1 MDVKRIFEDCS
12 KALESYKSA
21 VNSALA
27 DYHGGSE
34 RAVNEASAFKDE
46 RAELAKRKTALLNT
60 ARAEIRRA
68 DAELHNRVSGQIP
81 KLREALSA
89 YITAKPDPN
98 FMEMLRDVKTFRLT
112 LSRSELE
119 ALIPSAEGNFTAL
132 KALQSVA
139 NDNGYTLTAPDIAA
153 FLYDVKALE
162 RAVRVPVMY
171 AGEYVSEA
179 AEVLDDRPVFRG
191 DGSVAYSTG
200 RPDALYLIM
209 RGQELDGLTDSL
221 AEVADRWSGSF
232 VPQLSD
238 LEPIQLDDGDV
249 VTPEQQRE
257 AAISTASERIS
268 VDDSA
273 DTERAAAMGAER
285 AEADRK
291 AMETLQRYYIH

>member
-1 MDVKRIFEDCS
+1 MDVKKIFDDCS
-12 KALESYKSA
+12 RALESYKSA
-21 VNSALA
+21 VNSVLA
-27 DYHGGSE
+27 DYRAGVE
-34 RAVNEASAFKDE
+34 RATSETHMFKDE
-46 RAELAKRKTALLNT
+46 EAELAKRKAALINT
-60 ARAEIRRA
+60 ARTEIRRA

-191 DGSVAYSTG
+191 GGSVAYSTG

-221 AEVADRWSGSF
+221 AEVADR
-232 VPQLSD
+232 
-238 LEPIQLDDGDV
+238 
-249 VTPEQQRE
+249 
-257 AAISTASERIS
+257 
-268 VDDSA
+268 
-273 DTERAAAMGAER
+273 
-285 AEADRK
+285 
-291 AMETLQRYYIH
+291 

>member
-1 MDVKRIFEDCS
+1 MDVKRIFEDCGRL
-12 KALESYKSA
+12 LESYKSA
-21 VNSALA
+21 VNSVLA
-27 DYHGGSE
+27 DYRVGVE
-34 RAVNEASAFKDE
+34 RATSEAAAFKNE
-46 RAELAKRKTALLNT
+46 QAELSKRKATLINT
-60 ARAEIRRA
+60 ARSEIRRA
-68 DAELHNRVSGQIP
+68 DSELHDRVMQQIP

-153 FLYDVKALE
+153 FLDDVKALE
-162 RAVRVPVMY
+162 RAARVPVMY
-171 AGEYVSEA
+171 AGDYVSEA
-179 AEVLDDRPVFRG
+179 AEVLDDRPVFRD
-191 DGSVAYSTG
+191 DGSIAYTTG

>member
-1 MDVKRIFEDCS
+1 MDVKKIFDDCNR
-12 KALESYKSA
+12 ALESYKSA
-21 VNSALA
+21 VNSVLA
-27 DYHGGSE
+27 DYRVGVE
-34 RAVNEASAFKDE
+34 RATSEVAAFKDE
-46 RAELAKRKTALLNT
+46 RAELAKRKAALINT
-60 ARAEIRRA
+60 ARAAIQAA
-68 DAELHNRVSGQIP
+68 DSELHDRVAGQIP
-81 KLREALSA
+81 KLREALSE
-89 YITAKPDPN
+89 YITAKPDSG
-98 FMEMLRDVKTFRLT
+98 FMEVLRDTKTFRLS

-119 ALIPSAEGNFTAL
+119 ALVPAAEGNFTAL

-139 NDNGYTLTAPDIAA
+139 KDNHYTLTVPDIAA
-153 FLYDVKALE
+153 FLDDVKAIE
-162 RAVRVPVMY
+162 RTARVPVMY
-171 AGEYVSEA
+171 AGDYVSEA

>member
-98 FMEMLRDVKTFRLT
+98 FMEMLRDVKTFHLT

-119 ALIPSAEGNFTAL
+119 ALVPAAEGNFTAL

-139 NDNGYTLTAPDIAA
+139 KDNHYTLTVPDIAA
-153 FLYDVKALE
+153 FLDDVKAIE
-162 RAVRVPVMY
+162 RTARVPVMY
-171 AGEYVSEA
+171 AGDYVSEA
-179 AEVLDDRPVFRG
+179 AEVLDDRPVFRD
-191 DGSVAYSTG
+191 DGSIAYTTG

-232 VPQLSD
+232 VPQLSE
-238 LEPIQLDDGDV
+238 LEPMELDDGEV
-249 VTPEQQRE
+249 LTPEQQRE
-257 AAISTASERIS
+257 AAISAASEQIYIDYS
-268 VDDSA
+268 T
-273 DTERAAAMGAER
+273 DTELAAAMGAER

-291 AMETLQRYYIH
+291 AAEALNYYIQ

>member
-1 MDVKRIFEDCS
+1 MDVKKIFDDCS
-12 KALESYKSA
+12 RALESYKSA

-27 DYHGGSE
+27 DYRVGVE
-34 RAVNEASAFKDE
+34 RATSEAAAFKDE
-46 RAELAKRKTALLNT
+46 QAELSKRKAALINT
-60 ARAEIRRA
+60 ARTEIRAA
-68 DAELHNRVSGQIP
+68 DSELHDRIAGQVP
-81 KLREALSA
+81 KLRAALSE
-89 YITAKPDPN
+89 YITAKPDSG
-98 FMEMLRDVKTFRLT
+98 FMEMLRDIRTFHLT

-119 ALIPSAEGNFTAL
+119 ALVPAAQGNFTAL
-132 KALQSVA
+132 RALQSVA
-139 NDNGYTLTAPDIAA
+139 NDGGYTMTIPNIAA
-153 FLYDVKALE
+153 FLDDVKALE
-162 RAVRVPVMY
+162 RAARVPVMY
-171 AGEYVSEA
+171 AGDYVSEA
-179 AEVLDDRPVFRG
+179 AEVLDNRPVFRG

-232 VPQLSD
+232 VPQLSE
-238 LEPIQLDDGDV
+238 LEPIELDDGDV

-291 AMETLQRYYIH
+291 AMETLQRYYIQ

>member
-98 FMEMLRDVKTFRLT
+98 FMEMLRDVKTFHLT

-119 ALIPSAEGNFTAL
+119 ALVPSAEGNYTAL
-132 KALQSVA
+132 RALQSVA
-139 NDNGYTLTAPDIAA
+139 NDNGYTLTVPDVAA
-153 FLYDVKALE
+153 FLDDVKALE

-171 AGEYVSEA
+171 AGDYVSEA
-179 AEVLDDRPVFRG
+179 AEVLDDRPVFRD
-191 DGSVAYSTG
+191 DGSIAYTTG

-209 RGQELDGLTDSL
+209 RGQELDGLTNSL
-221 AEVADRWSGSF
+221 AEIADRWSSSF
-232 VPQLSD
+232 VPQLSE
-238 LEPIQLDDGDV
+238 LEAIERDDGEV
-249 VTPEQQRE
+249 VTPEQQRAE
-257 AAISTASERIS
+257 AISAASERVS

-273 DTERAAAMGAER
+273 DTERATAMGAER

-291 AMETLQRYYIH
+291 AMETLQKYYLP

>member
-1 MDVKRIFEDCS
+1 MDVKKIFDDCS
-12 KALESYKSA
+12 RALESYKNT
-21 VNSALA
+21 VNSVLA
-27 DYHGGSE
+27 DYRVGVE
-34 RAVNEASAFKDE
+34 RAAGEASAFKDE
-46 RAELAKRKTALLNT
+46 QAELAKRKATLLNI
-60 ARAEIRRA
+60 ARAEIQRA
-68 DAELHNRVSGQIP
+68 DSELHDRVMQQIP

-89 YITAKPDPN
+89 YITEKPDPN
-98 FMEMLRDVKTFRLT
+98 FMEALRNIKTFRLT
-112 LSRSELE
+112 LSCSELE
-119 ALIPSAEGNFTAL
+119 ALVPSAEGNYTAL
-132 KALQSVA
+132 RALQSVV
-139 NDNGYTLTAPDIAA
+139 NDNHYTMTVPDIAA
-153 FLYDVKALE
+153 FPDDVKALE

-179 AEVLDDRPVFRG
+179 AEVLDDRPVFRD
-191 DGSVAYSTG
+191 DGSIAYTTG

-221 AEVADRWSGSF
+221 AEIADRWSGSF
-232 VPQLSD
+232 VPQLSE
-238 LEPIQLDDGDV
+238 LEPIELDDGDV

-291 AMETLQRYYIH
+291 AMETLQRYYIQ

>member
-21 VNSALA
+21 VNSVLA
-27 DYHGGSE
+27 DYRDGLE
-34 RAVNEASAFKDE
+34 QATIAAARYKEE
-46 RAELAKRKTALLNT
+46 QTELDKRKGTLLNT

-68 DAELHNRVSGQIP
+68 DAELHDCVMQQIP
-81 KLREALSA
+81 KLREALSE
-89 YITAKPDPN
+89 YITAKPDSG
-98 FMEMLRDVKTFRLT
+98 FMETLRDIKTFRLSM
-112 LSRSELE
+112 SRSELE

-139 NDNGYTLTAPDIAA
+139 NDNGYNLTAPDIAA
-153 FLYDVKALE
+153 FLDDVKALE
-162 RAVRVPVMY
+162 RAARVPVMY
-171 AGEYVSEA
+171 AGDYVSEA
-179 AEVLDDRPVFRG
+179 AEVLDDRPVFRD
-191 DGSVAYSTG
+191 DGSIAYTTG

-209 RGQELDGLTDSL
+209 CKQELDGLADSL

-238 LEPIQLDDGDV
+238 LEPIELDDGDV

-268 VDDSA
+268 IDDST
-273 DTERAAAMGAER
+273 DTERASAMGAER

-291 AMETLQRYYIH
+291 AMETLQRYYIP

>member
-1 MDVKRIFEDCS
+1 MDVKQIFEDCGR
-12 KALESYKSA
+12 ALESYKSA

-27 DYHGGSE
+27 DYRVGVE
-34 RAVNEASAFKDE
+34 RATSEAAAFKDE
-46 RAELAKRKTALLNT
+46 QAELSKRKAALINT
-60 ARAEIRRA
+60 ARTEIRAA
-68 DAELHNRVSGQIP
+68 DSELHDRIAGQVP

-89 YITAKPDPN
+89 YIVAKPYSG
-98 FMEMLRDVKTFRLT
+98 FMETLRDVKAFRLT
-112 LSRSELE
+112 LSRSEIE
-119 ALIPSAEGNFTAL
+119 ALVPLAEGNFTAL

-139 NDNGYTLTAPDIAA
+139 NDSGYTLDYPNIAA
-153 FLYDVKALE
+153 FLDDVKALE

-171 AGEYVSEA
+171 AGDYVSEA
-179 AEVLDDRPVFRG
+179 AEVLDDRPVFRD
-191 DGSVAYSTG
+191 DGSIAYTTG

-232 VPQLSD
+232 VPQLSE
-238 LEPIQLDDGDV
+238 LEPIELDDGDV

-257 AAISTASERIS
+257 AAISAASERIS

-273 DTERAAAMGAER
+273 DTERAAALGAER

-291 AMETLQRYYIH
+291 AMETLQKYCLP

>member
-89 YITAKPDPN
+89 YITAKPDSN
-98 FMEMLRDVKTFRLT
+98 FMEMLRDVKTFHLT

-119 ALIPSAEGNFTAL
+119 ALVPSAEGNFTAL

-139 NDNGYTLTAPDIAA
+139 NDNGYTMTAPDIAA
-153 FLYDVKALE
+153 FLDDVKALE
-162 RAVRVPVMY
+162 RAARVPVMY
-171 AGEYVSEA
+171 AGDYVSEA
-179 AEVLDDRPVFRG
+179 AEVLDDRPVFRD
-191 DGSVAYSTG
+191 DGSIAYTTG

-232 VPQLSD
+232 VPQLSE
-238 LEPIQLDDGDV
+238 LEPIELDDGDV

-257 AAISTASERIS
+257 AAISAASERVS

-285 AEADRK
+285 AEADRR
-291 AMETLQRYYIH
+291 AMETLQRYYIP

>member
-1 MDVKRIFEDCS
+1 MDVKRIFEDCGS
-12 KALESYKSA
+12 ALESYKSA
-21 VNSALA
+21 VNSVLA
-27 DYHGGSE
+27 DY
-34 RAVNEASAFKDE
+34 AVGVVLAASEASAFKNE
-46 RAELAKRKTALLNT
+46 QSELAKRKATLLNI
-60 ARAEIRRA
+60 ARSKIRAA
-68 DAELHNRVSGQIP
+68 DNELHSRVMQQIP
-81 KLREALSA
+81 KLRAALSE
-89 YITAKPDPN
+89 YITAKPDSG
-98 FMEMLRDVKTFRLT
+98 FMEILRDIKTFRL
-112 LSRSELE
+112 SMSHSELE

-139 NDNGYTLTAPDIAA
+139 NDNGYTLTVPDIAA
-153 FLYDVKALE
+153 FLDDVKALE

-171 AGEYVSEA
+171 AGNYVSEA
-179 AEVLDDRPVFRG
+179 AEVLDDRPVFRD
-191 DGSVAYSTG
+191 DGSIAYTTG

>member
-21 VNSALA
+21 VNSALVN
-27 DYHGGSE
+27 YRGGSE
-34 RAVNEASAFKDE
+34 RAANEASAFKDE
-46 RAELAKRKTALLNT
+46 QAELAKRKATLLNT

-68 DAELHNRVSGQIP
+68 DSELHERVMQQIP

-89 YITAKPDPN
+89 YIAEKPDPN
-98 FMEMLRDVKTFRLT
+98 FMEMLRDIKTFRLSM
-112 LSRSELE
+112 SRSELE
-119 ALIPSAEGNFTAL
+119 VFVPAAQGNFTAL
-132 KALQSVA
+132 RALQSVA
-139 NDNGYTLTAPDIAA
+139 NDGGYTLTIPDITA
-153 FLYDVKALE
+153 FLDDVKALE

-171 AGEYVSEA
+171 AGDYVSEA

-209 RGQELDGLTDSL
+209 RKQEIDSLADSL

-232 VPQLSD
+232 VPQLSE
-238 LEPIQLDDGDV
+238 LEPIELDDGDII
-249 VTPEQQRE
+249 TPEQQRE
-257 AAISTASERIS
+257 AAITTASERIS
-268 VDDSA
+268 VDDST
-273 DTERAAAMGAER
+273 DTERAAAKGAEL

-291 AMETLQRYYIH
+291 AEETLQRYYIQ

>member
-1 MDVKRIFEDCS
+1 MDVKKIFDDCS
-12 KALESYKSA
+12 RALESYKSA
-21 VNSALA
+21 VNSVLA
-27 DYHGGSE
+27 DYRAGVE
-34 RAVNEASAFKDE
+34 RATSETHMFKDE
-46 RAELAKRKTALLNT
+46 EAELAKRKAALINT
-60 ARAEIRRA
+60 ARTEIRRA

-209 RGQELDGLTDSL
+209 RGQELDGRTDSL